1 MRAYLAGAIE
11 HASDRGEAWRTRM
24 SHFLSME
31 LRHDFYNPL
40 IEEKRYLTQDESR
53 QFRVL
58 KTTDLPKFQE
68 TVRKLMSGDLKS
80 LTTEIDYII
89 CLWDE
94 AAALGGGTYG
104 ELTVAFHLKIPVF
117 MVTCLPVEKISGWI
131 LGCATWIFPNFDE
144 LEQFLKAKY
153 KIEK

>member
-1 MRAYLAGAIE
+1 MKAYLAGAIE

-53 QFRVL
+53 QFRML
-58 KTTDLPKFQE
+58 KMTDLPKFQE
-68 TVRKLMSGDLKS
+68 TVRKLMTGDLKS

-117 MVTCLPVEKISGWI
+117 MVTQLPVEKISGWI
-131 LGCATWIFPNFDE
+131 LGCATRIFPNFDE

-153 KIEK
+153 KIET